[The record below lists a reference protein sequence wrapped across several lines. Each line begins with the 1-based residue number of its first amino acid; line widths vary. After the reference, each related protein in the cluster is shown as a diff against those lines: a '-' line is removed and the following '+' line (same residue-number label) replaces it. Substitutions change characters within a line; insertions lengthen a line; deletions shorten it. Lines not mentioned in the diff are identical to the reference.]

1 MGSAELR
8 RQVEY
13 RSALR
18 GGENI
23 LARRFYP
30 TSKTCSDCG
39 HVLDDLPLPVRE
51 GTRAAFGAFPDYVN
65 ADAVAS
71 LKNLAVTSMVSAC
84 GEEGHGARRKVRVK
98 QASVKQGVRFIQL

>member
-1 MGSAELR
+1 MCASPFSVPNISTSIGR
-8 RQVEY
+8 
-13 RSALR
+13 ALQC
-18 GGENI
+18 
-23 LARRFYP
+23 AVF
-30 TSKTCSDCG
+30 TSLTAVNCWGCG
-39 HVLDDLPLPVRE
+39 HVRSELPLSVRE
-51 GTRAAFGAFPDYVN
+51 GTRAAFGAFPDYAN